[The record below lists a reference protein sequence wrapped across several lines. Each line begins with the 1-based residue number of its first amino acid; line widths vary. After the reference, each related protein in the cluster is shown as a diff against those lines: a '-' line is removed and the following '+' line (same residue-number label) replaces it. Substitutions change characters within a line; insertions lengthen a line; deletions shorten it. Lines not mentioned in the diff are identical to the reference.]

1 MSKQNNTNEP
11 VVGYAYERCT
21 ELNFDMKAPLDAVS
35 PDVLQFGYGFRIVP
49 VDDDKVSIT
58 INVDYFIDKKP
69 VFSHGSEHIFKFLD
83 RSVAFD
89 FIEDGYRDKVGM
101 MPLLLGLAYNT
112 ARGMIAMRAVGTA
125 LVSFPIPIINPTE
138 ALKRAG
144 KQQ

>member
-1 MSKQNNTNEP
+1 
-11 VVGYAYERCT
+11 
-21 ELNFDMKAPLDAVS
+21 MKAPLDAVS

-58 INVDYFIDKKP
+58 IKADYLIDKKP
-69 VFSHGSEHIFKFLD
+69 VFSHSSEHIFKFMD

-89 FIEDGYRDKVGM
+89 FMEDGYRDKVGI

>member
-1 MSKQNNTNEP
+1 M
-11 VVGYAYERCT
+11 VGYAYERCT

-58 INVDYFIDKKP
+58 IKADYLIDKKP
-69 VFSHGSEHIFKFLD
+69 VFSHSSEHIFKFMD

-89 FIEDGYRDKVGM
+89 FMEDGYRDKVGM